1 MSLGRIL
8 KKFYVLAM
16 VWNEKT
22 MNNTPTTQGKIQV
35 AQNIN
40 DAWRALIRAEKLNSS
55 PQGEGGI
62 MTDEQRTWEEAEK
75 LFHESVSEM
84 KKIYERLGIDSKTNG
99 LFWADAELKRL
110 RAEINRFA
118 EDLLELVALRA
129 DNARLREEI
138 DKLILARDAW
148 IKIMSLSDDPV

>member
-1 MSLGRIL
+1 
-8 KKFYVLAM
+8 
-16 VWNEKT
+16 
-22 MNNTPTTQGKIQV
+22 
-35 AQNIN
+35 
-40 DAWRALIRAEKLNSS
+40 
-55 PQGEGGI
+55 